1 MDTASNTSTSFILL
15 GLMELEKQKYLYVSL
30 STMVYSYI
38 LTVSSVII
46 YAILKERSLHE
57 PMYILIASLLF
68 NGIFGSS
75 SFFPK
80 LMIDLITSSKKISRT
95 ECLIQNLCTSTF
107 AVFEMST
114 FTIMAYDRY
123 LAICQPLQYIML
135 LTNEKVVKI
144 IFGCWGIAFIIFLF
158 LLFLTASLPL
168 CGDKIKNI
176 FCDNISLIVLACVDS
191 SNSSALSATVFTF
204 NFVTTILVTAFSY
217 LRIFLVCMNLS
228 KESRQK
234 AVHTVVTHLLNF
246 SIFLIGVLFVVL
258 KYRLGN
264 ITLPLTVHVLLS
276 VTPLVIP
283 PIFNPLIYGVRTHA
297 LKIKVSHYLWNVVLG
312 GKWAQIHRH

>member
-1 MDTASNTSTSFILL
+1 MDPASNTSTSFILL
-15 GLMELEKQKYLYVSL
+15 GLMELEKQKYLYFSL

-80 LMIDLITSSKKISRT
+80 LMIGLITSSKKISRT
-95 ECLIQNLCTSTF
+95 ECLIQNLCVTTF
-107 AVFEMST
+107 AVFEMNT

-144 IFGCWGIAFIIFLF
+144 ISGCWGIAFVILFL
-158 LLFLTASLPL
+158 LLFLTAALPL

-191 SNSSALSATVFTF
+191 SNSSALSATVFTIY
-204 NFVTTILVTAFSY
+204 FVTTILVTAFSY
-217 LRIFLVCMNLS
+217 LRIFFVCMNLS

-258 KYRLGN
+258 KYRMGN
-264 ITLPLTVHVLLS
+264 INLPLTVHVLLS

-283 PIFNPLIYGVRTHA
+283 PVFNPLIYGVRTHA
-297 LKIKVSHYLWNVVLG
+297 LKIKLRHYLWNVILR
-312 GKWAQIHRH
+312 GKWTQINTQ